1 MNKVQHQ
8 QHTGDVANQGSNR
21 AHRASCGEPGVD
33 LLDTETMHLMKC
45 LLGECTGV
53 WKQSQHESKALSTMK
68 RVVGQ
73 VLERHRCSYN
83 GMINRLS
90 LDDRGDDV
98 KFIGVIATSLFDDGT
113 VNWGRVASLAAFG
126 YAVCQY
132 WTEKGREDCVERV
145 GDEISAYLLTDQR
158 DWLVKHNSWE
168 GFVEFFGVS
177 EPESSKCDSTLSN
190 ILMTVA
196 AGAGIVAML
205 TTLLIMGKY
214 V

>member
-1 MNKVQHQ
+1 MKKVPHQ

-21 AHRASCGEPGVD
+21 ADRASCGEPGVD
-33 LLDTETMHLMKC
+33 VLDTETMHLMKC
-45 LLGECTGV
+45 LLGEC
-53 WKQSQHESKALSTMK
+53 
-68 RVVGQ
+68 
-73 VLERHRCSYN
+73 
-83 GMINRLS
+83 MINRLS

-98 KFIGVIATSLFDDGT
+98 KFIGVIATSLFEDGT

-132 WTEKGREDCVERV
+132 WTEKSREDCVERV

-196 AGAGIVAML
+196 GVAE
-205 TTLLIMGKY
+205 
-214 V
+214 